1 MNEYP
6 LINDKINLSKT
17 KSKRSNTLNIMAYST
32 NFSIEELR
40 FDNNGLIPAI
50 AQDWLDGSILMLAWM
65 NKESL
70 NKTLETRN
78 VHYWSRS
85 RSEIWR
91 KGATSGSTQFLKE
104 IRFDCD
110 NDALVLSIEQNGS
123 GACHT
128 GEKSCFFNE
137 IDSNSVNKTS
147 KKTNPFS
154 NICSELFDT
163 INERSINPLE
173 KSYTNHL
180 LTKGSNTILKKMGEE
195 TAEFIMACKD
205 NDKNEIANEA
215 SDIIYHLQVALLHK
229 GVQWRDVLTILESR
243 RKKNN

>member
-1 MNEYP
+1 
-6 LINDKINLSKT
+6 
-17 KSKRSNTLNIMAYST
+17 MAYST

-110 NDALVLSIEQNGS
+110 NDALVLSIEP
-123 GACHT
+123 
-128 GEKSCFFNE
+128 
-137 IDSNSVNKTS
+137 V
-147 KKTNPFS
+147 
-154 NICSELFDT
+154 
-163 INERSINPLE
+163 
-173 KSYTNHL
+173 SYTHL
-180 LTKGSNTILKKMGEE
+180 TLPTKRI
-195 TAEFIMACKD
+195 
-205 NDKNEIANEA
+205 
-215 SDIIYHLQVALLHK
+215 V
-229 GVQWRDVLTILESR
+229 
-243 RKKNN
+243 

>member
-1 MNEYP
+1 
-6 LINDKINLSKT
+6 
-17 KSKRSNTLNIMAYST
+17 MAYST

-40 FDNNGLIPAI
+40 FDNYGLIPAI

-65 NKESL
+65 NRESL
-70 NKTLETRN
+70 SKTLKTKN
-78 VHYWSRS
+78 VYYWSRS

-91 KGATSGSTQFLKE
+91 KGATSGSTQILKE

-128 GEKSCFFNE
+128 GAKSCFFNE
-137 IDSNSVNKTS
+137 IDNNIID
-147 KKTNPFS
+147 KKEKKKNPFS
-154 NICSELFDT
+154 NICSELFNT
-163 INERSINPLE
+163 LNERSINPLE

-205 NDKNEIANEA
+205 NDKNSISNEA
-215 SDIIYHLQVALLHK
+215 ADVIYHLQVALLHK
-229 GVQWRDVLTILESR
+229 GVEWREVLAVLESR
-243 RKKNN
+243 RKNK

>member
-1 MNEYP
+1 M
-6 LINDKINLSKT
+6 I
-17 KSKRSNTLNIMAYST
+17 YST
-32 NFSIEELR
+32 NFSIEDLR
-40 FDNNGLIPAI
+40 FDNYGLIPAI

-70 NKTLETRN
+70 TKTLETQD

-91 KGATSGSTQFLKE
+91 KGATSGNTQILKE

-110 NDALVLSIEQNGS
+110 NDALILLIEQNGS

-137 IDSNSVNKTS
+137 IQLNQNNKKE
-147 KKTNPFS
+147 KKTTPFS
-154 NICSELFDT
+154 NICSELFNT
-163 INERSINPLE
+163 IKERSINPSK

-180 LTKGSNTILKKMGEE
+180 LTKGSNTILKKIGEE
-195 TAEFIMACKD
+195 SAEFIMSCKED
-205 NDKNEIANEA
+205 DKNSISSEA
-215 SDIIYHLQVALLHK
+215 ADLIYHLQVALIYK
-229 GVQWRDVLTILESR
+229 GVEWRDVLATLESR
-243 RKKNN
+243 KRKKERK

>member
-1 MNEYP
+1 
-6 LINDKINLSKT
+6 
-17 KSKRSNTLNIMAYST
+17 MAYSK
-32 NFSIEELR
+32 NFSIEDLR
-40 FDNNGLIPAI
+40 FDNYGLIPAI
-50 AQDWLDGSILMLAWM
+50 AQDWLDGSVLMLAWM

-70 NKTLETRN
+70 KKTLLTKN

-91 KGATSGSTQFLKE
+91 KGATSGSTQILKG

-110 NDALVLSIEQNGS
+110 NDALLLSIKQNGQ

-137 IDSNSVNKTS
+137 INNTLINEKE
-147 KKTNPFS
+147 KKTNPLS
-154 NICSELFDT
+154 NICSELFNT

-205 NDKNEIANEA
+205 NDKNSISNEA
-215 SDIIYHLQVALLHK
+215 ADVIYHLQVALQHK
-229 GVQWRDVLTILESR
+229 GVEWRDVLTILESR
-243 RKKNN
+243 RKNK

>member
-1 MNEYP
+1 MV
-6 LINDKINLSKT
+6 
-17 KSKRSNTLNIMAYST
+17 YST
-32 NFSIEELR
+32 NFSIDNLR
-40 FDNNGLIPAI
+40 FDNYGLIPAI
-50 AQDWLDGSILMLAWM
+50 AQDWLDGSVLMLAWM

-70 NKTLETRN
+70 NKTLETKN

-85 RSEIWR
+85 RSEIWI
-91 KGATSGSTQFLKE
+91 KGATSGNTQILKE

-110 NDALVLSIEQNGS
+110 NDALVLSIKQNGS

-128 GEKSCFFNE
+128 GEISCFFNE
-137 IDSNSVNKTS
+137 IDNNFINKKE
-147 KKTNPFS
+147 KKRNPFS
-154 NICSELFDT
+154 NTCSELFNT

-205 NDKNEIANEA
+205 DDKDSISNEA
-215 SDIIYHLQVALLHK
+215 ADIIYHLQVALLHK
-229 GVQWRDVLTILESR
+229 GVKWRDVLTILESR
-243 RKKNN
+243 RKNK

>member
-1 MNEYP
+1 MAF
-6 LINDKINLSKT
+6 SK
-17 KSKRSNTLNIMAYST
+17 

-137 IDSNSVNKTS
+137 IDSNTMNKTV
-147 KKTNPFS
+147 KKISPFS

-163 INERSINPLE
+163 LNERSLNPLE

-205 NDKNEIANEA
+205 NDKDEIANEA
-215 SDIIYHLQVALLHK
+215 SDIIYHLQVAL
-229 GVQWRDVLTILESR
+229 
-243 RKKNN
+243 

>member
-1 MNEYP
+1 
-6 LINDKINLSKT
+6 
-17 KSKRSNTLNIMAYST
+17 MAYST

-40 FDNNGLIPAI
+40 FDNYGLIPAI

-70 NKTLETRN
+70 TKTLETKN

-91 KGATSGSTQFLKE
+91 KGATSGSTQILKE

-110 NDALVLSIEQNGS
+110 NDALVLSIKQNGS

-137 IDSNSVNKTS
+137 IDDNLINKM

-154 NICSELFDT
+154 NICSELFNT
-163 INERSINPLE
+163 LNERSINPLE
-173 KSYTNHL
+173 KSYTNYL

-205 NDKNEIANEA
+205 NDKNLISNEA
-215 SDIIYHLQVALLHK
+215 ADIIYHLQVALLYN
-229 GVQWRDVLTILESR
+229 GVEWRDVLKVLESR
-243 RKKNN
+243 RKNK

>member
-1 MNEYP
+1 M
-6 LINDKINLSKT
+6 IFSKT
-17 KSKRSNTLNIMAYST
+17 KSKRFNTLNIMAYTT

-40 FDNNGLIPAI
+40 FDNNGLIPAV
-50 AQDWLDGSILMLAWM
+50 AQDYLDGSILMLAWM

-70 NKTLETRN
+70 NKTLETKN

-110 NDALVLSIEQNGS
+110 NDALVLSIEQNGT

-137 IDSNSVNKTS
+137 INNSSINKKE
-147 KKTNPFS
+147 KKTEPFS
-154 NICSELFDT
+154 NICSELFNT
-163 INERSINPLE
+163 LNQRSINPLE

-205 NDKNEIANEA
+205 DDKSSISNEA
-215 SDIIYHLQVALLHK
+215 ADIIYHLQVALLHK
-229 GVQWRDVLTILESR
+229 GVQWRDVLTVLESR
-243 RKKNN
+243 RKNK

>member
-1 MNEYP
+1 
-6 LINDKINLSKT
+6 
-17 KSKRSNTLNIMAYST
+17 MAYST

-110 NDALVLSIEQNGS
+110 NDALVLSIEQSGS

-137 IDSNSVNKTS
+137 IDSNSINKTS
-147 KKTNPFS
+147 KKTSPFS

-163 INERSINPLE
+163 LNERSINPLE

-195 TAEFIMACKD
+195 TAEFIMACTD
-205 NDKNEIANEA
+205 HDKNSIANEA
-215 SDIIYHLQVALLHK
+215 ADIIYHLQVALLHK
-229 GVQWRDVLTILESR
+229 GVKWRDVLSVLESR
-243 RKKNN
+243 RKKIIKYI

>member
-1 MNEYP
+1 M
-6 LINDKINLSKT
+6 T
-17 KSKRSNTLNIMAYST
+17 YST

-40 FDNNGLIPAI
+40 FDNYGLIPAI

-70 NKTLETRN
+70 NKTLETKN

-91 KGATSGSTQFLKE
+91 KGATSGNIQILKE

-137 IDSNSVNKTS
+137 INNNFINKKE
-147 KKTNPFS
+147 KKINPFS
-154 NICSELFDT
+154 NICSELFNT
-163 INERSINPLE
+163 LNERSINPLE
-173 KSYTNHL
+173 NSYTNHL

-205 NDKNEIANEA
+205 NDKNSISNEA
-215 SDIIYHLQVALLHK
+215 ADIIYHLQVALLHK
-229 GVQWRDVLTILESR
+229 GVEWRDVLTILESR
-243 RKKNN
+243 RKNK

>member
-1 MNEYP
+1 
-6 LINDKINLSKT
+6 
-17 KSKRSNTLNIMAYST
+17 MAYSN
-32 NFSIEELR
+32 NFSIDDLY
-40 FDNNGLIPAI
+40 FDNNGLIPAV

-70 NKTLETRN
+70 NKTIETKK

-85 RSEIWR
+85 RSEIWE
-91 KGATSGSTQFLKE
+91 KGATSGSTQILKE

-110 NDALVLSIEQNGS
+110 YDALVLLIKQNGS

-137 IDSNSVNKTS
+137 IDNKTIIRKE
-147 KKTNPFS
+147 KKINPFS
-154 NICSELFDT
+154 NICSELFNT
-163 INERSINPLE
+163 LYERSINPIE

-180 LTKGSNTILKKMGEE
+180 LTKGSNTILKKIGEE

-205 NDKNEIANEA
+205 NDKNSISNEA
-215 SDIIYHLQVALLHK
+215 ADIIYHLQVALLHK
-229 GVQWRDVLTILESR
+229 GVEWREVLSVLESR
-243 RKKNN
+243 KKNKL

>member
-1 MNEYP
+1 
-6 LINDKINLSKT
+6 
-17 KSKRSNTLNIMAYST
+17 MAYST
-32 NFSIEELR
+32 NFSIEDLR
-40 FDNNGLIPAI
+40 FDNYGLIPAI

-70 NKTLETRN
+70 KKTLETKN

-91 KGATSGSTQFLKE
+91 KGETSGSTQFLKE

-137 IDSNSVNKTS
+137 IDNNLINKKE
-147 KKTNPFS
+147 KKTYPFS
-154 NICSELFDT
+154 NICSELFNT
-163 INERSINPLE
+163 LNERSINPYE
-173 KSYTNHL
+173 ESYTTHL
-180 LTKGSNTILKKMGEE
+180 LTKGSNTILKKIGEE
-195 TAEFIMACKD
+195 TAEFIMACQD
-205 NDKNEIANEA
+205 NDKNSISNEA
-215 SDIIYHLQVALLHK
+215 ADIIYHLQVALLHK
-229 GVQWRDVLTILESR
+229 GVAWRDVLTVLESR
-243 RKKNN
+243 RKVK

>member
-1 MNEYP
+1 MM
-6 LINDKINLSKT
+6 T
-17 KSKRSNTLNIMAYST
+17 YST
-32 NFSIEELR
+32 NFSIEDLH
-40 FDNNGLIPAI
+40 FDNYGLIPAI

-65 NKESL
+65 NRESL
-70 NKTLETRN
+70 TVTLDTKQ

-91 KGATSGSTQFLKE
+91 KGATSGSTQLLKE

-137 IDSNSVNKTS
+137 INNTASNKKE
-147 KKTNPFS
+147 KKTTPFS
-154 NICSELFDT
+154 NICSELFNT

-180 LTKGSNTILKKMGEE
+180 LIKGSNTILKKIGEE
-195 TAEFIMACKD
+195 SAEFIMACKD
-205 NDKNEIANEA
+205 NDKNSISNEA
-215 SDIIYHLQVALLHK
+215 ADIIYHLQVALLHK
-229 GVQWRDVLTILESR
+229 GVEWRDVLKVLESR
-243 RKKNN
+243 RKNK

>member
-1 MNEYP
+1 
-6 LINDKINLSKT
+6 
-17 KSKRSNTLNIMAYST
+17 MAYST

-40 FDNNGLIPAI
+40 FDNYGLIPAI

-70 NKTLETRN
+70 TKTLETKN

-91 KGATSGSTQFLKE
+91 KGATSGSTQILKE

-110 NDALVLSIEQNGS
+110 NDALLLSIEQNGS

-137 IDSNSVNKTS
+137 IDNKLINKKE

-154 NICSELFDT
+154 NICSELFNT
-163 INERSINPLE
+163 LNERSINPLE

-205 NDKNEIANEA
+205 NDKNSISNEA
-215 SDIIYHLQVALLHK
+215 ADIIYHLQVALLYK
-229 GVQWRDVLTILESR
+229 GVDWRDVLNVLESR
-243 RKKNN
+243 RKNK

>member
-1 MNEYP
+1 
-6 LINDKINLSKT
+6 
-17 KSKRSNTLNIMAYST
+17 MAYST

-40 FDNNGLIPAI
+40 FDNYGLIPAI

-70 NKTLETRN
+70 NKTIKTKE

-85 RSEIWR
+85 RSELWR
-91 KGATSGSTQFLKE
+91 KGATSGSTQILKE

-110 NDALVLSIEQNGS
+110 SDALVLSIKQNGS

-137 IDSNSVNKTS
+137 IDNNLVNK
-147 KKTNPFS
+147 KANPFS
-154 NICSELFDT
+154 NICSELFNT

-173 KSYTNHL
+173 KSYTNYL
-180 LTKGSNTILKKMGEE
+180 LTKGTNTILKKMGEE

-205 NDKNEIANEA
+205 NDKNSISNEA
-215 SDIIYHLQVALLHK
+215 ADLIYHLQVSLLHK
-229 GVQWRDVLTILESR
+229 GVEWRDVLTVLESR
-243 RKKNN
+243 RKRK

>member
-1 MNEYP
+1 MTY
-6 LINDKINLSKT
+6 
-17 KSKRSNTLNIMAYST
+17 SN
-32 NFSIEELR
+32 NFSIEDLR
-40 FDNNGLIPAI
+40 FDNYGLIPAI

-70 NKTLETRN
+70 KKTLKTKN

-91 KGATSGSTQFLKE
+91 KGATSGSTQLLKE

-110 NDALVLSIEQNGS
+110 NDAIILSIEQNGS

-137 IDSNSVNKTS
+137 IDSQLNNKKI
-147 KKTNPFS
+147 KKTTPFS
-154 NICSELFDT
+154 NICSELFNT
-163 INERSINPLE
+163 INQRSINPLE

-180 LTKGSNTILKKMGEE
+180 LQKGSNTILKKIGEE
-195 TAEFIMACKD
+195 SAEFIMACKD
-205 NDKNEIANEA
+205 KDKISISNEA
-215 SDIIYHLQVALLHK
+215 ADLIYHLQVALHHN
-229 GVQWRDVLTILESR
+229 GVEWREVLSVLESR
-243 RKKNN
+243 RKN

>member
-1 MNEYP
+1 MTYS
-6 LINDKINLSKT
+6 KI
-17 KSKRSNTLNIMAYST
+17 
-32 NFSIEELR
+32 FSIEELR

-137 IDSNSVNKTS
+137 IDSNSINKTS
-147 KKTNPFS
+147 KKISPFS

-163 INERSINPLE
+163 LNERSINPLE

-205 NDKNEIANEA
+205 NDKNAIANEA
-215 SDIIYHLQVALLHK
+215 ADIIYHLQVALLHK

>member
-1 MNEYP
+1 
-6 LINDKINLSKT
+6 
-17 KSKRSNTLNIMAYST
+17 MAYSK

-91 KGATSGSTQFLKE
+91 KGSTSGSTQFLKG

-110 NDALVLSIEQNGS
+110 NDALVLSIEQHGS

-137 IDSNSVNKTS
+137 IDSNSINKTA
-147 KKTNPFS
+147 KKISPFS

-163 INERSINPLE
+163 LNERSINPLE

-205 NDKNEIANEA
+205 NDKDEIANEA

-229 GVQWRDVLTILESR
+229 GVNWRDVLTVLESR
-243 RKKNN
+243 RGKNN